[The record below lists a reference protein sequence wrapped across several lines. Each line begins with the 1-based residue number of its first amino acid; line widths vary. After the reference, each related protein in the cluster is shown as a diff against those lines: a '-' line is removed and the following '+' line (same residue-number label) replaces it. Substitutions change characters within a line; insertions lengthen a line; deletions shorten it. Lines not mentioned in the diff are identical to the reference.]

1 MNGNEIKLVQ
11 YIFTILP
18 TFAIAISLAVMYV
31 RWKKSQNESLSN
43 LENMRTD
50 IDNNKA
56 MIVKVAKI
64 HLVRHPDDAGNFIEK
79 ELV

>member
-31 RWKKSQNESLSN
+31 RWKKSQDESLSN